1 MIKHFHNELVRLKK
15 ELFTLSAMVEESLH
29 LAVRA
34 VMERNAELAEKVGA
48 SDEAID
54 QKEVEIEEECLKILA
69 LYQPV
74 AADLRY
80 IIVVLKMNNDLERIG
95 DLAVNIAHRASALI
109 KLRKP
114 EAYFD
119 FSDMARKVQEM
130 LRKAL
135 EALVN
140 SDAKLAF
147 SVCHSDDAVDEL
159 NRQMHDRIRKEIR
172 ANLDDLESLT
182 YYMSVSRN
190 LERIADHTTNIA
202 EDVVYLVEG
211 TIVRH
216 GRRPTSELNR
226 E

>member
-1 MIKHFHNELVRLKK
+1 MIRHFHNELEKLKK

-34 VMERNAELAEKVGA
+34 VMERNAELAERVAG
-48 SDEAID
+48 SDEAVD

-80 IIVVLKMNNDLERIG
+80 IVVVLKMNNDLERIG

-119 FSDMARKVQEM
+119 FSDMAKKVQEM

-135 EALVN
+135 ESLVN
-140 SDAKLAF
+140 SDAVLAA
-147 SVCHSDDAVDEL
+147 SVCRSDDIVDEM
-159 NRQMHDRIRKEIR
+159 NRQMHDRIRNEIR
-172 ANLDDLESLT
+172 ANLGDLESLT

-211 TIVRH
+211 NIIRH

>member
-1 MIKHFHNELVRLKK
+1 MIKHFHNELVRLKR

-34 VMERNAELAEKVGA
+34 VMERNAEFAEKVVGGDQA
-48 SDEAID
+48 VD

-109 KLRKP
+109 KLPKP

-119 FSDMARKVQEM
+119 FSDMAKKVQEM
-130 LRKAL
+130 LRNAL
-135 EALVN
+135 QALVN
-140 SDAKLAF
+140 SDAEMAA
-147 SVCHSDDAVDEL
+147 SVCQSDDVIDEM
-159 NRQMHDRIRKEIR
+159 NRQVHDRIRKEIR
-172 ANLDDLESLT
+172 AKIDDLESLT

-216 GRRPTSELNR
+216 GRRLNSELNR

>member
-1 MIKHFHNELVRLKK
+1 VIRHFHNELERLKK

-34 VMERNAELAEKVGA
+34 VMERNPDLAHKVSG
-48 SDEAID
+48 SDEAVD

-80 IIVVLKMNNDLERIG
+80 IVVVLKMNNDLERIG

-119 FSDMARKVQEM
+119 FSDMAKKVQEM

-135 EALVN
+135 ESLVN
-140 SDAKLAF
+140 SDADLAA
-147 SVCHSDDAVDEL
+147 SVCRSDDIVDEM
-159 NRQMHDRIRKEIR
+159 NRQMHDRIRNEIR
-172 ANLDDLESLT
+172 ANLGDLESLT

-211 TIVRH
+211 NIIRH